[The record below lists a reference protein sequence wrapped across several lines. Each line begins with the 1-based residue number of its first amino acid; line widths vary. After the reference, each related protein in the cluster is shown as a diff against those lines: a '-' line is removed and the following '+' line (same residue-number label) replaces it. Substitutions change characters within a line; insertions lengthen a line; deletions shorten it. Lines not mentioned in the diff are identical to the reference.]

1 MNIQGMMKQVQK
13 AQKEMEKVQ
22 AEIDASIYEGSAGGV
37 VAVRLFGTKKVDSIE
52 IKDEALEDS
61 EELAELL
68 IIAMNQAIDKI
79 DNEIESKIGN
89 LTKGMSIP
97 GMF

>member
-37 VAVRLFGTKKVDSIE
+37 VTVRLFGTKKVDSIE

-61 EELAELL
+61 EELAELI

>member
-22 AEIDASIYEGSAGGV
+22 AEIDAKVFEGSVGGV
-37 VAVRLFGTKKVDSIE
+37 VTVKLYGTKKVESIE
-52 IKDEALEDS
+52 IKDEALES
-61 EELAELL
+61 GEEVAELL
-68 IIAMNQAIDKI
+68 TIALNQAMDKI
-79 DNEIESKIGN
+79 DKEIEERLGS

-97 GMF
+97 GLF

>member
-1 MNIQGMMKQVQK
+1 MMKQVQK
-13 AQKEMEKVQ
+13 AQKEMEKMQ
-22 AEIDASIYEGSAGGV
+22 AQIDASIFEGSAGGV
-37 VAVRLFGTKKVDSIE
+37 VTVKLYGTKKVESIE
-52 IKDEALEDS
+52 IKDEAMDES

-68 IIAMNQAIDKI
+68 TIAMNQAIDKI
-79 DNEIESKIGN
+79 DAETEEKLGS

>member
-13 AQKEMEKVQ
+13 AQKEMENVQ
-22 AEIDASIYEGSAGGV
+22 AEIDATVYEGSAGGV
-37 VAVRLFGTKKVDSIE
+37 VTVKLFGTKKVESIV
-52 IKDEALEDS
+52 IQDEAMDDS

-68 IIAMNQAIDKI
+68 SIAMNQAIDKI
-79 DNEIESKIGN
+79 DTEIETRLGS

-97 GMF
+97 GLF